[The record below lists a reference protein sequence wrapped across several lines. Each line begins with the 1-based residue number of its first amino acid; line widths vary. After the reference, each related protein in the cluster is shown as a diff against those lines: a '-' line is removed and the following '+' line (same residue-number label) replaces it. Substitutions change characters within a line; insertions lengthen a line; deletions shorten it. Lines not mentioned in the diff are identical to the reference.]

1 MGSVN
6 AKFLVRQS
14 LDTIQTGSKY
24 VMNWVVSD
32 IMPHTCVIPNL
43 LLDRPNLTSALVA
56 QLLYNGIVEK
66 KAMGCPGY
74 NQDQI

>member
-1 MGSVN
+1 MTCTNDGCPARVHGY
-6 AKFLVRQS
+6 VP
-14 LDTIQTGSKY
+14 KY
-24 VMNWVVSD
+24 VVNWVVSD

-56 QLLYNGIVEK
+56 QLLYNRIVDK

-74 NQDQI
+74 NQD